1 MKHRIQCVAFDGAK
15 RIASGELREVAQ
27 KAQKMAAATVLIFD
41 DATCETIHVD
51 LSGSPRELAKRLE
64 TSVPESPAE
73 ADEPRA
79 PGRPKLGVV
88 AREVT
93 LLPRHWEWL
102 NLQPGGAS
110 VALRKLIDEAR
121 RAHRET
127 DRLRLAKEAA
137 YRFVSA
143 MAGNETGFEEATR
156 GLFAGDAIRF
166 AQHSRTW
173 PQDVREH
180 AAKLAARVF
189 EGSESH
195 P

>member
-1 MKHRIQCVAFDGAK
+1 MKHNIQCVAFDGTK
-15 RIASGELREVAQ
+15 RIASGELREVAL
-27 KAQKMAAATVLIFD
+27 KAQKVAAATALIFHE
-41 DATCETIHVD
+41 TTSETIHVD
-51 LSGSPRELAKRLE
+51 LSGSMRELTKRLE
-64 TSVPESPAE
+64 TTAPEAPAE
-73 ADEPRA
+73 PDEPRA

-110 VALRKLIDEAR
+110 VALRKLVDGAR

-127 DRLRLAKEAA
+127 DRLRLAKESA
-137 YRFVSA
+137 YRFLSA
-143 MAGNETGFEEATR
+143 MAGDETGFEEATR

-173 PQDVREH
+173 PEDIREH
-180 AAKLAARVF
+180 AAKLAAKVF